1 MLNRLARVKRAKT
14 QLPWATWA
22 VSMML
27 CISGCHWVGGA
38 VVIVQ
43 NVGASPLHQVQ
54 VEVGRVAHC
63 RAMAPINH
71 SSLWNLFDA
80 GVNLS
85 MSSCVL

>member
-1 MLNRLARVKRAKT
+1 MLNRLARAKRAKA
-14 QLPWATWA
+14 QLRWATWA
-22 VSMML
+22 VLMML
-27 CISGCHWVGGA
+27 CMSGCHWVGGA

-43 NVGASPLHQVQ
+43 NVGAIPLDQVQ

-71 SSLWNLFDA
+71 SGLCTLFDA
-80 GVNLS
+80 GVNVS